1 MDSFSKEVARN
12 LYQLLA
18 TEISAN
24 ARIAAAL
31 GLDSVALQLN
41 LALESVFNAFAERYE
56 HTLSPDDDQ

>member
-12 LYQLLA
+12 LYQLLV

-24 ARIAAAL
+24 ARIATAL
-31 GLDSVALQLN
+31 GLDSAAVQLN
-41 LALESVFNAFAERYE
+41 LALESVFNAFAERYG